1 MKEGEIQIISNT
13 CSGNVSNYSNYKTM
27 RNGDVVQV
35 ERWDSKAWDGT
46 FYSHIVVHGS
56 GRHGQ
61 FGGIWSK
68 AINTYRCSSIEE
80 ANTKGSRK
88 LEKFLRSL

>member
-1 MKEGEIQIISNT
+1 MKEGEIQVISNT

-35 ERWDSKAWDGT
+35 ERWTQKLG
-46 FYSHIVVHGS
+46 
-56 GRHGQ
+56 
-61 FGGIWSK
+61 
-68 AINTYRCSSIEE
+68 IEE
-80 ANTKGSRK
+80 ANIKGSRK